1 MTEWSWRTRFKQGL
15 TSHHEV
21 GTGQVREAWCTN
33 LAPVGT
39 VGTVGHEVHTHLAL
53 RCLDRAVGLARGDGV
68 TLAEELPFPEVSGGP
83 RGYSWGGI
91 P

>member
-15 TSHHEV
+15 TSHQEV
-21 GTGQVREAWCTN
+21 GTGQVREAWRTN
-33 LAPVGT
+33 LAPVGA

-53 RCLDRAVGLARGDGV
+53 GCLDRTVGLARGDGV
-68 TLAEELPFPEVSGGP
+68 ALAEKLPFLEVSGV
-83 RGYSWGGI
+83 RREHSWGRL